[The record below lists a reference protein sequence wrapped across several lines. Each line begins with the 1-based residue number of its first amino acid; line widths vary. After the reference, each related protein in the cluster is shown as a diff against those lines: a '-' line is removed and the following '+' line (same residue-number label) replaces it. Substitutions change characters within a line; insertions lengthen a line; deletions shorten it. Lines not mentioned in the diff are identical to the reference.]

1 MEVAPQGGSQKPE
14 ADPNAQAVLFV
25 VEGQAT
31 LTVAGVTHVLEEGGY
46 AYLPPSTDWT
56 LLNATDQML
65 RFHWIRK
72 SYQEVAGLAH
82 PDVIITNENDIAPTI
97 MPDTDGKW
105 GTTRFV
111 DPTDLR
117 HDIACHHRHVQT
129 GGGHSVLGNSRHGT
143 RALRA

>member
-1 MEVAPQGGSQKPE
+1 M
-14 ADPNAQAVLFV
+14 LFV

-97 MPDTDGKW
+97 MPDTGW
-105 GTTRFV
+105 EMGH
-111 DPTDLR
+111 DPL
-117 HDIACHHRHVQT
+117 C
-129 GGGHSVLGNSRHGT
+129 
-143 RALRA
+143 